1 MQNIRI
7 TKIFHFE
14 MAHALENYDGLC
26 RNIHGHSYKLH
37 VTLIG
42 LPSKDDTSPKKGMLI
57 DFSDVKKLVR
67 ELIVDKYD
75 HALVLNQHT
84 DTIIIETLKQHYQKI
99 ITVPFQ
105 PTSELLLIVFA
116 EILNSHLPANAK
128 LYSLRLNETDTSYAE
143 WFASDNEK

>member
-14 MAHALENYDGLC
+14 MAHALDNYDGLC

-42 LPSKDDTSPKKGMLI
+42 QPSKDETSPKKGMLI
-57 DFSDVKKLVR
+57 DFSDVKK
-67 ELIVDKYD
+67 IVQEYIIDKHD
-75 HALVLNQHT
+75 HALVLNQNT
-84 DTIIIETLKQHYQKI
+84 DKIIIDTLKQYYQKI

-105 PTSELLLIVFA
+105 PTSELLLITFSQ
-116 EILNSHLPANAK
+116 ILQEALPSNVK
-128 LYSLRLNETDTSYAE
+128 LFSLRLNETETSYAE
-143 WFASDNEK
+143 WFAGDN

>member
-14 MAHALENYDGLC
+14 MAHALDNYDGLC

-42 LPSKDDTSPKKGMLI
+42 QPSKDEASPKKGMLI
-57 DFSDVKKLVR
+57 DFSDVKK
-67 ELIVDKYD
+67 IVLESIIDKYD
-75 HALVLNQHT
+75 HALVLSQDT
-84 DTIIIETLKQHYQKI
+84 DKIIIDILRQYYQKI

-105 PTSELLLIVFA
+105 PTSELLLITFSQ
-116 EILNSHLPANAK
+116 ILQNALPVNVK
-128 LYSLRLNETDTSYAE
+128 LFSLRLNETETSYAE
-143 WFASDNEK
+143 WFTGDNE

>member
-14 MAHALENYDGLC
+14 MAHALDNYDGLC

-42 LPSKDDTSPKKGMLI
+42 QPSKDETSPKKGMLI
-57 DFSDVKKLVR
+57 DFSDIKK
-67 ELIVDKYD
+67 IVQESIIDKHD
-75 HALVLNQHT
+75 HALVLNQNT
-84 DTIIIETLKQHYQKI
+84 DKIIIDTLKQYYRKI

-105 PTSELLLIVFA
+105 PTSELLLITFA
-116 EILNSHLPANAK
+116 QILQNALPANVK
-128 LYSLRLNETDTSYAE
+128 LFGLRLNETETSYAE
-143 WFASDNEK
+143 WFACDNE